1 MKIIFMGTPDFAVP
15 SLEILLT
22 SHHELSA
29 VVTAPDKPQ
38 GRGLKLGVSPVKKY
52 AVENHLNILEPP
64 DLKDSKFIDVI
75 VHLNPD
81 LIVVVAFRILPKEI
95 FTVPKFGTFNL
106 HASLL
111 PKYRGA
117 APINWAIIN
126 GESETGVTTF
136 FLDEKVDTGNII
148 MQNKCEITEDDN
160 AGTLHDKLAV
170 LGARTVLSTV
180 SLIEMTNGN
189 VPVYTQDESLFTKA
203 PKIFKE
209 FCEINWDNSVNTIH
223 NFIRGL
229 SPIPTAYTFH
239 DSKLIKIYK
248 SAKCLSSTI
257 TLNNTREPGKL
268 VKEDNKLFVC
278 CNDGLMEIKELQIEG
293 KNRMH
298 AEEFL
303 RGHKLQSGDV
313 FGKLPKYL

>member
-1 MKIIFMGTPDFAVP
+1 MGTPDFAVP
-15 SLEILLT
+15 SLEILVT
-22 SHHELSA
+22 SHHEFFA

-38 GRGLKLGVSPVKKY
+38 GRGLKLGVSPVKKF
-52 AVENHLNILEPP
+52 AVENKLDILEPM
-64 DLKDSKFIDVI
+64 DLKDPNFINEI
-75 VHLNPD
+75 TRLNPD

-95 FTVPKFGTFNL
+95 FTIPRFGSFNL

-126 GESETGVTTF
+126 GETETGVTTF

-160 AGTLHDKLAV
+160 AGALHDKLAV

-189 VPVYTQDESLFTKA
+189 VPVYSQDESLFTKA

-209 FCEINWDNSVNTIH
+209 FCEINWDNSVGTIH

-229 SPIPTAYTFH
+229 SPVPTAYTFH
-239 DSKLIKIYK
+239 NGKLIKVYK
-248 SAKCLSSTI
+248 TAKCI
-257 TLNNTREPGKL
+257 AGNMPVDNTGEPGKIL
-268 VKEDNKLFVC
+268 KEDNKLFVY
-278 CNDGLMEIKELQIEG
+278 CNDGLIEIKELQIEG
-293 KNRMH
+293 RNRMH
-298 AEEFL
+298 TEEFL
-303 RGHKLQSGDV
+303 RGYRFQSEDV
-313 FGKLPKYL
+313 FGKQFK